1 MLGCAIREIVYADA
15 DRARARSMTVSS
27 GAPSTPTAERLP
39 LSTKALF
46 GSGSIAEG
54 TKNFAFN
61 IFLLFYY
68 NNVLGLSGS
77 LTGFAIFIAL
87 CVDAITDPLVGSISD
102 SFHSRWGRRHPFMY
116 VSALP
121 MAVCFWLLFSPPDLS
136 STGLFAWLCCFA
148 VGVRASMTLYS
159 IPSNSMVPEMTTHYD
174 ERTSLV
180 SWRFLMGW
188 LGGVGVTLL
197 GYLYFFAP
205 TVAYATGQLNPDAY
219 PRFGL
224 ACAAIIFA
232 AILTC
237 TMGTHRLIPTMRSPR
252 STTAFSLG
260 RLMGELGDAFGNHS
274 YRMIVFGLMFAS
286 VAGGFNDVVGLYV
299 NTYYWGFTTAQ
310 LSLLVFPLAISIVI
324 AFLGTRRLTERFEK
338 RGAALGLATF
348 AVFFGPLP
356 IYLRLAGLMPENGD
370 PLLLA
375 MILVHAGIIVV
386 PAVSIGIIASSMIA
400 DTVDESELA
409 TGQRR
414 EGVFSSAIAFSLKAA
429 SGLGTLAAGIALD
442 VIAFPRGATI
452 GEVSN
457 DKVIQLGMAVGP
469 GLMLFYIL
477 TLVFLSRYRMTRER
491 HREIL
496 NALAERSREAPSAV

>member
-1 MLGCAIREIVYADA
+1 
-15 DRARARSMTVSS
+15 MT
-27 GAPSTPTAERLP
+27 GTPAAERLP
-39 LSTKALF
+39 LSIRFLF
-46 GSGSIAEG
+46 GSGSVAEG

-61 IFLLFYY
+61 VFLLFYY

-77 LTGFAIFIAL
+77 LAGLAIFIAL
-87 CVDAITDPLVGSISD
+87 CVDAVTDPLVGSLSD
-102 SFHSRWGRRHPFMY
+102 SFRSRWGRRHPFMY
-116 VSALP
+116 AAALP
-121 MAVCFWLLFSPPDLS
+121 MAVCFGLLFSPPELS
-136 STGLFAWLCCFA
+136 DSGLFAWLCCFA
-148 VGVRASMTLYS
+148 IGVRASMTLYS

-188 LGGVGVTLL
+188 LGGVSMTLV

-205 TVAYATGQLNPDAY
+205 TEQYESGQLNPAAY

-224 ACAAIIFA
+224 ACAIIIFV

-237 TMGTHRLIPTMRSPR
+237 TIGTHRLIPTMRPPS
-252 STTAFSLG
+252 STTPFSVR
-260 RLMGELGDAFGNHS
+260 RLLDELRDAFGNHS
-274 YRMIVFGLMFAS
+274 YRMIVLGLMFAS

-310 LSLLVFPLAISIVI
+310 LSLLVFPLVGSIMI

-338 RGAALGLATF
+338 RGAALGLAAF

-356 IYLRLAGLMPENGD
+356 IYLRLVGWMPENGD

-386 PAVSIGIIASSMIA
+386 PVVSIGIIASSMIA
-400 DTVDESELA
+400 DTVDESEWV

-414 EGVFSSAIAFSLKAA
+414 EGIFSSAIAFSLKAA
-429 SGLGTLAAGIALD
+429 SGLGTFAAGVALD
-442 VIAFPRGATI
+442 VIAFPRGAPV
-452 GEVSN
+452 GEVPS
-457 DKVIQLGMAVGP
+457 DKILQLGLAVGP

-477 TLVFLSRYRMTRER
+477 TLVFLSRYRMSRER
-491 HREIL
+491 HAQIL
-496 NALAERSREAPSAV
+496 DALAARKTASPPPS